1 MADRAQLSEAID
13 QAIRALEELKRV
25 WEAQEETAPPQQ
37 APSWQTA
44 PPRQT
49 PSWQTAPPQ
58 QAAPPWQS
66 APPVQQQDRNQQ
78 MAVPQFRVEGRT
90 CPVCGTKVGAQS
102 KFCKECGSVIP

>member
-37 APSWQTA
+37 A
-44 PPRQT
+44 

>member
-44 PPRQT
+44 PP
-49 PSWQTAPPQ
+49 Q

-66 APPVQQQDRNQQ
+66 APPVQQDRNQQ
-78 MAVPQFRVEGRT
+78 MAVPPFRAEGRT